1 MTRFI
6 DCRLVWVV
14 CPFGFAS
21 YRSVVVGVVKHRSV
35 VVDVVATNQR
45 LLVVM
50 VVTGYQREEEIVG
63 VGGCE
68 SV

>member
-6 DCRLVWVV
+6 DCRLGWVI

-21 YRSVVVGVVKHRSV
+21 YRPVVVGVVKHRSV

-50 VVTGYQREEEIVG
+50 VVTGYQREEETVG